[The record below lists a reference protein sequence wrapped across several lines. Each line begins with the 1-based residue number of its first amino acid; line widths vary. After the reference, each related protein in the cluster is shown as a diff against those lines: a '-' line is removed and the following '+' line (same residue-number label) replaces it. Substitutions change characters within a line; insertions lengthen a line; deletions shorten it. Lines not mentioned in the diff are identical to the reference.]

1 MSNITLSEIE
11 QNPELR
17 KNQENL
23 KLILN
28 TNPSDKWVKKHP
40 FAKNVN
46 YIPIERIEWLLDTL
60 FIQWRV
66 EVINYSQL
74 FNSVSCH
81 VRLHYL
87 NPISGSWEFHDGL
100 GAVGIQTDKGAS
112 AADLGAIKQDSVMK
126 ALPAAKSY
134 AIKDATEHL
143 GKIFGRDINRA
154 DQVVYKSTRKTPE
167 EKLEEI
173 QELYLEKSDKLTA
186 KDLADLDRI
195 INEKEVN
202 SYDKVLRNLKKL

>member
-28 TNPSDKWVKKHP
+28 TNPSEKWTKKHP

-167 EKLEEI
+167 DKLEEI
-173 QELYLEKSDKLTA
+173 QELYLEKSDKLSA

-202 SYDKVLRNLKKL
+202 SYDKVIRNLKKL

>member
-28 TNPSDKWVKKHP
+28 TNPSEKWTKKHP

-173 QELYLEKSDKLTA
+173 QELYLEKSDKLSA

>member
-1 MSNITLSEIE
+1 
-11 QNPELR
+11 
-17 KNQENL
+17 
-23 KLILN
+23 
-28 TNPSDKWVKKHP
+28 
-40 FAKNVN
+40 VN

-81 VRLHYL
+81 IRLHYL

-173 QELYLEKSDKLTA
+173 QELYLEKSDKLSA

>member
-81 VRLHYL
+81 IRLHYL

-100 GAVGIQTDKGAS
+100 GAVGIQTDKEAS

-173 QELYLEKSDKLTA
+173 QELYLENSDKLST